1 MKLVDFIAVME
12 RIAPPSLAMDGDN
25 VGLLIGTD
33 RTEIKKV
40 LLALDCTPDTARE
53 AVEWGADL
61 LLTHH
66 PIFFNGVK
74 HIRPDDPETGAPY
87 LLLRNGIA
95 HYAAHT
101 NLDAAPGGVN
111 DALAQTLGL
120 SDVQPLPPD
129 GLGRIG
135 TRSADTPDT
144 LGAYAAFVANTLGAA
159 VRMSG
164 ASDALVSRIAL
175 VGGAGGDMARQAYH
189 AGADLF
195 ITGEVK
201 HHQAL
206 DSRFLGLNV
215 LEAGHYET
223 EKIVLSPLIRHLQ
236 ELTNDVQ
243 YKVTLSESPCLARI
257 E

>member
-1 MKLVDFIAVME
+1 MKLADFVAVME
-12 RIAPPSLAMDGDN
+12 RIAPPSLAMEYDN
-25 VGLLIGTD
+25 VGLLLGTD
-33 RTEIKKV
+33 RNEINKV
-40 LLALDCTPDTARE
+40 LVALDCTPATAQE
-53 AVEWGADL
+53 AIDWGADL

-111 DALAQTLGL
+111 DCLAEILGL
-120 SDVQPLPPD
+120 TDVVPLSPD

-135 TRSADTPDT
+135 IRGGDTPAT
-144 LGAYAAFVANTLGAA
+144 LGAYAEFVSKTLGTA
-159 VRMSG
+159 VRMTGSPN
-164 ASDALVSRIAL
+164 SPVSHIAM
-175 VGGAGGDMARQAYH
+175 VGGGGGDMFRQACD
-189 AGADLF
+189 AGADLY

-206 DSRFLGLNV
+206 DARFLGLNM

-223 EKIVLSPLIRHLQ
+223 EKIALFPLIRHLQ

-243 YKVTLSESPCLARI
+243 YRLTLSEAPCLARI
-257 E
+257 F